1 MFVLQCFVH
10 RYLGWKINVHDR
22 CDSQVATG
30 SAPSETRV
38 KYEPEVDELE
48 SHPSIKVA
56 TRVMPEGPNFLPLVS
71 NLELKHSELMAEYKK
86 NFAQI
91 PVNFKDAHKE
101 SQYAVTTAGA
111 APNHKYPEPVGP
123 SSTEQQHREMIP
135 VSEDLSQDISTERS
149 RPMLGQKHEN
159 RTSPPAQHY
168 YQGLPYQRHPY
179 IQGQVVNGRPTHRR
193 PVVSTMTIIR
203 PHNRRP
209 APHHHMMMM
218 HRPMSVMAAPSNYR
232 PVYVKKPIYRM
243 PSVSMQRPVMMMAPE
258 PQLAETVLVPPRVQ
272 TGQQPQ
278 TMKTVSVSYS
288 SSKAKVKPQQLPMQL
303 KAEPTE
309 TKKYILP
316 QMKPNKQELHS
327 PVYKSSSGVNSGG
340 FNPGTLVIEGG
351 FKPIIQSTQEAQ
363 DRISEVLEEDD
374 TEGTIDLSLD
384 EEAPKDK
391 ATEFFEPMFIPSPP
405 DSMRKHAKKPTGL
418 EFDVLQKKK
427 AYINH
432 KPVRQNMVVIRRRPV
447 SPSFRS
453 THDELADETAMAAER
468 MDTFYL
474 PPSGPIYGMTPG
486 GRVAVDSGSSS
497 LLTYD
502 GKMVSGN
509 NVVSPPQLGLSDLP
523 KRRSS
528 TADLVR
534 STPQFGPFRGDVPPA
549 VPEYVPQFR
558 YKSDERPAHAL
569 GLQLNP
575 EPAPA
580 RTQLSVVSPADSEA
594 LLSEASQL
602 EEFVYQVDN
611 LNQTSKEGIVI
622 VLAEDAEN
630 STTVRQDEESDDE
643 PRRRRRRSAH
653 HVPGHDDEHSH
664 HDHDH
669 DHHMNHTMSTT
680 NGCLRLNTTPTFLLL
695 SVFSYLYYLL

>member
-1 MFVLQCFVH
+1 MH

-22 CDSQVATG
+22 CDTQVATG

-56 TRVMPEGPNFLPLVS
+56 TRVMPDGPNFLPLVS

-101 SQYAVTTAGA
+101 SQYAVTTPGV
-111 APNHKYPEPVGP
+111 APNHKYPEQDGS

-149 RPMLGQKHEN
+149 RPMLGQKKEN
-159 RTSPPAQHY
+159 RTSLEAQHY
-168 YQGLPYQRHPY
+168 YQGLPYHRHPY
-179 IQGQVVNGRPTHRR
+179 IQGQVVNGRPTHTRR

-232 PVYVKKPIYRM
+232 PVYVKKPVYRM
-243 PSVSMQRPVMMMAPE
+243 PAVSMHRPVMMMSPE
-258 PQLAETVLVPPRVQ
+258 PQLAETMLVPPRVQ
-272 TGQQPQ
+272 TSQQPQ

-327 PVYKSSSGVNSGG
+327 PVYKSSTSVNSGG

-384 EEAPKDK
+384 DEASKDK
-391 ATEFFEPMFIPSPP
+391 ATEYFEPMFIPSPP
-405 DSMRKHAKKPTGL
+405 DSLRKHAKKPTGL

-453 THDELADETAMAAER
+453 THDESADETAMAAER

-486 GRVAVDSGSSS
+486 RHSGSPS

-502 GKMVSGN
+502 GKLVSVD
-509 NVVSPPQLGLSDLP
+509 NVVPPTQLGLNNPP

-534 STPQFGPFRGDVPPA
+534 STPQFGPFRGDIPPV
-549 VPEYVPQFR
+549 VPEYVPQFK
-558 YKSDERPAHAL
+558 YKSDVRPAHAF

-575 EPAPA
+575 EPAAAAA
-580 RTQLSVVSPADSEA
+580 RTQLSVVSPAADSDE
-594 LLSEASQL
+594 LLSEPSQL

-611 LNQTSKEGIVI
+611 QNQTSKEGVLI
-622 VLAEDAEN
+622 VLAEDAE
-630 STTVRQDEESDDE
+630 SQTSSSSGTVEEEKESDE
-643 PRRRRRRSAH
+643 PRRRRRFAH
-653 HVPGHDDEHSH
+653 HVPGHDDDEHSH

-680 NGCLRLNTTPTFLLL
+680 NSCLRLNTTPTLLL
-695 SVFSYLYYLL
+695 VSVLSYLYFLL